1 MAAGEGT
8 RAAREE
14 QGRVSTAPAMRVL
27 IAIVHW
33 NTPELLGECLDALA
47 GISRD
52 HVTLLV
58 IDNASSTPLPAHAV
72 LDHAATRVLRLPMNV
87 GYAGA
92 SAHAAQMVIDDGFDA
107 LWLLN
112 ADVVVSAG
120 ALAALELAS
129 RTAPDAVIGCV
140 VMDAAGTAP
149 EMPEKFLHDDRRWRF
164 GFRDGVT
171 DAAWFG
177 NEVRQVQSIHGA
189 ACWIPRGLLVRHG
202 AFDAS
207 FFLYCEEIDYCL
219 RLRRLGVPILVAGRA
234 RVRHAGSGSSAR
246 QPAVEAILDYYRT
259 RNELVLW
266 RRHAPMW
273 LPWIAVRKFVR
284 TTLASVR
291 REPSSPWRWLGLFD
305 GLKGR
310 TGRRFAP
317 EAAWQAEAPTGSN

>member
-1 MAAGEGT
+1 
-8 RAAREE
+8 
-14 QGRVSTAPAMRVL
+14 MRVL

-33 NTPELLGECLDALA
+33 NTPELLGECLTALA
-47 GISRD
+47 DLPRD
-52 HVTLLV
+52 GVTLLV
-58 IDNASSTPLPAHAV
+58 IDNASSTGLPSHPV
-72 LDHAATRVLRLPMNV
+72 LDHAATRILKLPVNV

-92 SAHAAQMVIDDGFDA
+92 STHAAQMVIDEPFDA

-112 ADVVVSAG
+112 ADVVVSPDAF
-120 ALAALELAS
+120 AALETAS
-129 RTAPDAVIGCV
+129 CAAPVAVIGCV
-140 VMDAAGTAP
+140 VLDAAGTAP

-164 GFRDGVT
+164 GFRDGVI
-171 DAAWFG
+171 DGAWFG
-177 NEVRQVQSIHGA
+177 TEVRPVQSIHGA
-189 ACWIPRGLLVRHG
+189 ACWIPRPLLVRYG

-219 RLRRLGVPILVAGRA
+219 RLRRLGVPILMAGRA

-273 LPWIAVRKFVR
+273 LPWIAVRKFAR
-284 TTLASVR
+284 TTLASIR

-305 GLKGR
+305 GLQGR

-317 EAAWQAEAPTGSN
+317 EAAWQVRAPDAPS